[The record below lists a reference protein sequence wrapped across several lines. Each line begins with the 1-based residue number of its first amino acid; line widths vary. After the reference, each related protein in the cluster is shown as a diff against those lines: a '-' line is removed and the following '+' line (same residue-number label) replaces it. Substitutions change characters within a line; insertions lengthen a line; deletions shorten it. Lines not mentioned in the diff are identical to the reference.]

1 MRRATLAH
9 GRPTPSRRTGLD
21 AAAARATADALNT
34 YLHDERAAQ
43 RIFTRLQQEVDRSL
57 GIDDAIAPY
66 SADDIAAVFGPRLRH
81 CIAEH
86 FAAPDVADH
95 AVR

>member
-1 MRRATLAH
+1 MRRALAH
-9 GRPTPSRRTGLD
+9 GRPTPSRRTAD

-34 YLHDERAAQ
+34 YLHDERARA
-43 RIFTRLQQEVDRSL
+43 IFTRLQQEVDRSL